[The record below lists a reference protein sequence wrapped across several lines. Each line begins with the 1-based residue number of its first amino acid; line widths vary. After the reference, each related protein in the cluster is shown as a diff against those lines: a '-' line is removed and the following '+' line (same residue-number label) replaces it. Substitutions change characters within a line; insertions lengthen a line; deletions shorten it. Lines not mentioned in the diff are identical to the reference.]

1 MVQHT
6 SYLQHSIIRR
16 NKKALVVR
24 DSTLEL
30 PKPQENTD
38 GEDYKIISLN
48 QIHLI
53 YILHKKS
60 NAMDASQLG
69 EPVVCSKC
77 NLLFDTDLDF
87 VEHYDQKH
95 KREN

>member
-1 MVQHT
+1 MYGCKQGQKMVQHT

-16 NKKALVVR
+16 YKRALVVR

-60 NAMDASQLG
+60 NANGCKSAW
-69 EPVVCSKC
+69 
-77 NLLFDTDLDF
+77 
-87 VEHYDQKH
+87 
-95 KREN
+95 